1 MDDVLIGVHIV
12 SRLLSVLVDVVA
24 AGLDKPGACH
34 LFRHSMATAMLEG
47 GADVRFVQEML
58 GHVSLETTQLYT
70 RVTVEKLKAV
80 HAATHPASRLLRSGA
95 AAAAKPSADELL
107 EALENE
113 VHEEG

>member
-1 MDDVLIGVHIV
+1 
-12 SRLLSVLVDVVA
+12 
-24 AGLDKPGACH
+24 
-34 LFRHSMATAMLEG
+34 MATAMLEG

-80 HAATHPASRLLRSGA
+80 HAATHPASRLLRGGG
-95 AAAAKPSADELL
+95 AAAKPSADDLL
-107 EALENE
+107 EVLENE